1 MAKEGGN
8 SGEHANQT
16 YTKWLLDAIHKVK
29 SQKQRPN
36 DERICNAVR
45 QIHKVSKDSLL
56 EQLELAVQDGRIL
69 KVMNKGICSYR
80 DPDIRPPPKPLKVSR
95 TSDLTKFVV
104 RAVKNGDLEHGMT
117 VKQIEKYVQDLYSV
131 ETQESSFTESL
142 KSTIRKGIVH
152 GMFEKDGKF
161 IKLKEKTIAGSGQK
175 VDDDNCEYSFCFEEE
190 NKEVCR
196 PCPVCSFCLGDEKKN
211 RDGDP
216 EELLSCVDCGNSGH
230 PSCLKFSAELTKN
243 VKKTRWQCI
252 ECKTCFFCRKAG
264 REDNML
270 FCDSCDRG
278 FHMDCCDPPVIKA
291 PKGQWVCNI
300 CDPDRGS
307 KKGRKYLE
315 LAEKFKKG
323 LTKSPKTPDSA
334 KALKL
339 KESCPTPGCD
349 GLGNINGRSKH
360 HRKQYQCPRIPP
372 NHRIP
377 KKLGRKRLG
386 SDLDSS
392 SGKLVVQAKLH
403 SRVPAQES
411 SSSDSEN
418 ESTFES
424 LAALSKPKGLV
435 DGLSKF
441 FTPSDKRKSRVSLS
455 SSATLVQIKS
465 SKPTSLMTQTKS
477 QSQSCKAASKL
488 IRKSKLYNVHRK
500 RRKLIEPPGTGQ
512 LKGLFDGLSHIFTAQ
527 GERKRSMAV
536 YSNFQKRKKLMADC
550 DNLISQSK
558 CDNSF
563 SGSDVKDTLTSR
575 HSVIDGKIA
584 NADLLTRG
592 RWCGRGRGRSSG
604 FASASPHSR
613 FRLPYR
619 DDLMLDSYQSDQYS
633 STSCDTGSPTRSV
646 SSDLGMGRGKK
657 DSEDGGVC
665 ESMLPPGVEQED
677 VDLFNQA
684 QTRAIETLNQLS
696 AGFQELAEQQ
706 ARRDGKPTSS
716 HSQPCQEEIKTDPVS
731 PVPGPTPVG
740 SAATP
745 GPGSTTP
752 LKSSQSSVGTSQPPP
767 TPSTSTS
774 TAGQLPSQ
782 GRYPPCI
789 EFGKYEINTWYS
801 SPYPQEYAR
810 LSKLYICEYCLKY
823 MKSRSVLQRHMN
835 KCGLQ
840 HPPANEIYRHNN
852 LSVFE
857 VDGNVSKI
865 YCQNLCL
872 LAKLFL
878 DHKTLYYDVEPFLFY
893 AITQN
898 DEEGCHLVGYFSKEK
913 HCQQKYNV
921 SCIMTMPQYQR
932 KGYGRF
938 LIDFSYLLSRR
949 EGQTGSPEKPLSDLG
964 RVSYQAYWRSVIL
977 EYIANC
983 PAETSITIKGISRQT
998 GMCPQDITQTL
1009 HLLAMIKCRNEKVVV
1024 MVNRPLVDDHMER
1037 LQSGRSRRLDL
1048 NPDALK
1054 WTPLISSQSLA
1065 EEEKNTE
1072 NELRK
1077 MSKLVSSMSH
1087 EFGSSPIKSD
1097 LDGSY
1102 LSPIKEVV
1110 EVTDSTPVKTPPSPK
1125 DKLQVRKKR
1134 GRKRR
1139 LQNNHVGP
1147 EDKRTK
1153 YDSDAEDED
1162 SGDDES
1168 MDTRN
1173 ASFLTSRSM
1182 ADSDLSM
1189 NNPLLSPIVEKPRSR
1204 GWPKG
1209 VPRKRKDE
1217 SPASHIKDKLPKARG
1232 RGRGRGR
1239 RPGRPPRIAADSGLD
1254 KPVLSSL
1261 DELGTEKDENET
1273 NELHTDN
1280 SRYRDRQLPNGELNL
1295 SSASSSSDSESE
1307 ADSKSNRNTLSPAIR
1322 QRSNAKNGA
1331 RNTGSEDQNIGS
1343 EILNHKSP
1351 VKGDQKVTQK
1361 SLSPSSTEGVR
1372 DNCTPEVP
1380 AHVPSPL
1387 PVLPESG
1394 SECVSDSISD
1404 DVPSLTPQVPTPH
1417 SIDSYDGPV
1426 DKGLEEVPPKSPQ
1439 TSVNNQSHSANTEQ
1453 TNGNTSNTDTLLSS
1467 GQQHKDQTLVPCD
1480 TSNSAKLNESVSSET
1495 EELIADSSALASSS
1509 IVEQMANEDLE
1520 NEMDDCDEIDNN
1532 SMGDIPSDDNLQDFD
1547 SDTSTQ
1553 EALRA
1558 TENLE
1563 QVIAAELNS
1572 SLEQPDETQNAAS
1585 ALTSDTLVQREESM
1599 HIDNM
1604 VNVASVGSVHSI
1616 HSVNVPSVEQPV
1628 PQTEH
1633 PLPSPRHPHPSPHN
1647 MVSPHHPSPHQP
1659 GPSPH
1664 LPSPHHTMSPHHT
1677 LSPHHNV
1684 SPQCNQMTNQMF
1696 SPNQQMNNMN
1706 NTGMPSNRY
1715 GSDIDVNQLSGL
1727 ESPTSMSSTELQN
1740 TSGDNSLQQHRQ
1752 QQPPPPPQQM
1762 GPLNPVLTDCA
1773 QQQQQQQQQNAQQ
1786 PQLFNSNQFLNNSM
1800 PISYSGTSYMDT
1812 VNSAMLSNTAYMPIV
1827 SSASMNF
1834 MTPNNFSQ
1842 VLLQPTQPQQT
1853 QRLSHNNTP
1862 CPTNVRQANP
1872 GFENRQNSCSL
1883 AKLQQMANGMMEMMP
1898 GENQQMTPPPLT
1910 PPPSVSSMSTP
1921 TSMMRAMQTPNAVQ
1935 QSMQQQQQQFNRQY
1949 QRPNKSSSS
1958 KQKSANVTVGQ
1969 NLSFSPNVAIQP
1981 NTNMIPRYD
1990 IMNSYRMQQPMLN
2003 TGYITANP
2011 GFINPLRQPN
2021 LPMQVSLNMN
2031 MNAINPLPMNPMNM
2045 NPQQHFQQHMQAP
2058 QSNNMYTTYGYINGG
2073 LQNTLNMN
2081 MNMRR

>member
-392 SGKLVVQAKLH
+392 S
-403 SRVPAQES
+403 
-411 SSSDSEN
+411 
-418 ESTFES
+418 
-424 LAALSKPKGLV
+424 
-435 DGLSKF
+435 
-441 FTPSDKRKSRVSLS
+441 
-455 SSATLVQIKS
+455 
-465 SKPTSLMTQTKS
+465 
-477 QSQSCKAASKL
+477 
-488 IRKSKLYNVHRK
+488 
-500 RRKLIEPPGTGQ
+500 
-512 LKGLFDGLSHIFTAQ
+512 
-527 GERKRSMAV
+527 
-536 YSNFQKRKKLMADC
+536 
-550 DNLISQSK
+550 
-558 CDNSF
+558 
-563 SGSDVKDTLTSR
+563 
-575 HSVIDGKIA
+575 
-584 NADLLTRG
+584 
-592 RWCGRGRGRSSG
+592 
-604 FASASPHSR
+604 
-613 FRLPYR
+613 
-619 DDLMLDSYQSDQYS
+619 
-633 STSCDTGSPTRSV
+633 
-646 SSDLGMGRGKK
+646 

-684 QTRAIETLNQLS
+684 QTRAIETLN
-696 AGFQELAEQQ
+696 QELAEQQ

-1072 NELRK
+1072 NEVSNHLRK

>member
-392 SGKLVVQAKLH
+392 S
-403 SRVPAQES
+403 
-411 SSSDSEN
+411 
-418 ESTFES
+418 
-424 LAALSKPKGLV
+424 
-435 DGLSKF
+435 
-441 FTPSDKRKSRVSLS
+441 
-455 SSATLVQIKS
+455 
-465 SKPTSLMTQTKS
+465 
-477 QSQSCKAASKL
+477 
-488 IRKSKLYNVHRK
+488 
-500 RRKLIEPPGTGQ
+500 
-512 LKGLFDGLSHIFTAQ
+512 
-527 GERKRSMAV
+527 
-536 YSNFQKRKKLMADC
+536 
-550 DNLISQSK
+550 
-558 CDNSF
+558 
-563 SGSDVKDTLTSR
+563 
-575 HSVIDGKIA
+575 
-584 NADLLTRG
+584 
-592 RWCGRGRGRSSG
+592 
-604 FASASPHSR
+604 
-613 FRLPYR
+613 
-619 DDLMLDSYQSDQYS
+619 
-633 STSCDTGSPTRSV
+633 
-646 SSDLGMGRGKK
+646 

-1072 NELRK
+1072 NEVSNHLRK

>member
-392 SGKLVVQAKLH
+392 S
-403 SRVPAQES
+403 
-411 SSSDSEN
+411 
-418 ESTFES
+418 
-424 LAALSKPKGLV
+424 
-435 DGLSKF
+435 
-441 FTPSDKRKSRVSLS
+441 
-455 SSATLVQIKS
+455 
-465 SKPTSLMTQTKS
+465 
-477 QSQSCKAASKL
+477 
-488 IRKSKLYNVHRK
+488 
-500 RRKLIEPPGTGQ
+500 
-512 LKGLFDGLSHIFTAQ
+512 
-527 GERKRSMAV
+527 
-536 YSNFQKRKKLMADC
+536 
-550 DNLISQSK
+550 
-558 CDNSF
+558 
-563 SGSDVKDTLTSR
+563 
-575 HSVIDGKIA
+575 
-584 NADLLTRG
+584 
-592 RWCGRGRGRSSG
+592 
-604 FASASPHSR
+604 
-613 FRLPYR
+613 
-619 DDLMLDSYQSDQYS
+619 
-633 STSCDTGSPTRSV
+633 
-646 SSDLGMGRGKK
+646 

-684 QTRAIETLNQLS
+684 QTRAIETLN
-696 AGFQELAEQQ
+696 QELAEQQ

-774 TAGQLPSQ
+774 IAGQLPSQ

-1072 NELRK
+1072 NEVSNHLRK

-1322 QRSNAKNGA
+1322 RRSNAKNGA

-1647 MVSPHHPSPHQP
+1647 MVIPHHPSPHQP

-1958 KQKSANVTVGQ
+1958 KQKSANVTAGQ